1 MIGSYT
7 TILRQVKASYR
18 GSAKQAWIS
27 KSESPL
33 QRHFLK
39 PASLYLTPLFV
50 WLRLS
55 PNQVTWIGFCVGVAA
70 CALLAFGV
78 PPFVVA
84 GAWLYLV
91 HRLLDHVDGN
101 LARYG
106 RTSSYYGHYLDG
118 SLGIVVQMAFYFGL
132 GIGAYRQCRAGAGW
146 GAAALSGHPEVLL
159 LAGGLVSSLWLLT
172 RYTKL
177 DYRWTLANASRASSG
192 GAAARRAPEDRRERG
207 GAEACSAE
215 RAEVRGGGR
224 AAARGPGRAEAR
236 RGGEARARWRRARR
250 ARGAVPLIRVA
261 GLLLAVHTGT
271 LLVYFGFFA
280 VYVPVG
286 FAVQYARLLR
296 LGRRTLRAGEPRMDL
311 IQQRIFEIV

>member
-1 MIGSYT
+1 MSGSYT
-7 TILRQVKASYR
+7 EILRQVKASYR

-33 QRHFLK
+33 QRLFLK

-55 PNQVTWIGFCVGVAA
+55 PNQVTWIGFCVGIAA
-70 CALLAFGV
+70 CSLLAFGL
-78 PPFVVA
+78 PPFVVP

-106 RTSSYYGHYLDG
+106 RRSSYYGHYLDG
-118 SLGIVVQMAFYFGL
+118 SLGIVVQMAFYLGL
-132 GIGAYRQCRAGAGW
+132 GIGAYRQCRAGTGW
-146 GAAALSGHPEVLL
+146 GAAALSEHPELLL

-177 DYRWTLANASRASSG
+177 DYRWTLANASRASSA
-192 GAAARRAPEDRRERG
+192 GAAAERALEEGSEPARGGG
-207 GAEACSAE
+207 GAET
-215 RAEVRGGGR
+215 RGGGGGADARR
-224 AAARGPGRAEAR
+224 AAEAR
-236 RGGEARARWRRARR
+236 ALWRRARR
-250 ARGAVPLIRVA
+250 AHGAVPLIRVA
-261 GLLLAVHTGT
+261 GLLLAVHTTT
-271 LLVYFGFFA
+271 LLLYLGFFA
-280 VYVPVG
+280 LYVPVG

-296 LGRRTLRAGEPRMDL
+296 LGRRTLRAAEPRMEL
-311 IQQRIFEIV
+311 IQHRIFEIG